1 MRYNCY
7 HIKALSN
14 ISYKLLYDGNMKT
27 WGENIVWWCRWN
39 FSVVCISE
47 RIWWPHS
54 KSPQTKFILRRNS
67 TTTMYYEFYMLS
79 FHDGSLQK
87 QHLYCKHFRYLQI
100 IYRWHLI
107 RICWYTI
114 HFHSIWGMYYFWPNV
129 LIPIVYVY
137 TKWNAPVTSCKHI

>member
-14 ISYKLLYDGNMKT
+14 ISYKLLYHGKMKK

-67 TTTMYYEFYMLS
+67 TTTMYYEFDMLS
-79 FHDGSLQK
+79 FHDGNLQK
-87 QHLYCKHFRYLQI
+87 QHLYCKHLRYLQI
-100 IYRWHLI
+100 IYHWHLSHHHKI
-107 RICWYTI
+107 FYYPYT
-114 HFHSIWGMYYFWPNV
+114 
-129 LIPIVYVY
+129 LIYHLFSFNMGGCIIFGQMF
-137 TKWNAPVTSCKHI
+137 SFQ